1 MNYEPYNYT
10 TIRSF
15 KGNEL
20 MCNEYYDGIHSGSL
34 DILLPFE
41 VDIDFA
47 FNFIAVFVLQFG

>member
-1 MNYEPYNYT
+1 MEMNYMLAYGSGKASLRLLWN
-10 TIRSF
+10 
-15 KGNEL
+15 
-20 MCNEYYDGIHSGSL
+20 SGSL